1 MLKFFGI
8 ILFFLFA
15 LYGLLLIPSSTP
27 DSPKIADKQPFAW
40 NQDSVWESLEKEF
53 IAAKEMDCLE
63 NLAKI
68 DTAIAAIHQFLD
80 NIAQDTLPPEATQ
93 FALLERQFFQL
104 GPQIGACEERLTT
117 YMNLFSK
124 IRKVV
129 KDQSV
134 HWDMKTSKARNT
146 IYRLLYGG
154 RAGIEEL
161 MLQAHPENVS
171 PMLLAYDEP
180 SQTPSI
186 DIMGVKAHSG
196 DMLVSR
202 GGAPTSALIS
212 RGNDYPGNFS
222 HVSLLHVDENSGET
236 SIVESWIEKGVFVND
251 FESYVNDKKLR
262 MMILRPRADLPAL
275 QKNPMLPHEV
285 ADSAKQVVE
294 TQHIPYDFA
303 MNYTEPSKQFCAEVV
318 SSAYGHFGIDLWMGL
333 STISSPGLARWLS
346 LMGVQFFETHEP
358 SDLEYDPQ
366 LTVVA
371 EWRGL
376 ETLYQDHLDNAMIDI
391 MLEGAEAGEGLPYDW
406 HLLPFGRLAKGYSAV
421 LNWMGKEGPVPEGMS
436 ATTAMRVRKF
446 IATHHALRDSLKEK
460 AKIYEAEHGYH
471 PPYWDL
477 VNLAREVKNSGL

>member
-1 MLKFFGI
+1 MLKLLGV
-8 ILFFLFA
+8 ILLMLVV
-15 LYGLLLIPSSTP
+15 LYLLLLIPGGEP
-27 DSPKIADKQPFAW
+27 APPKMAEKQPFVW
-40 NQDSVWESLEKEF
+40 NQDSVWENLEQEF

-63 NLAKI
+63 NLSKI
-68 DTAIAAIHQFLD
+68 DTAMGAIHQFLD
-80 NIAQDTLPPEATQ
+80 EIAKDTLPPSATQ

-104 GPQIGACEERLTT
+104 GAQIGACEERLTA
-117 YMNLFSK
+117 YIQLFSK

-134 HWDMKTSKARNT
+134 HWDMTQQQSRNT
-146 IYRLLYGG
+146 VYRLLYGG

-161 MLQAHPENVS
+161 MLQAKPENIS
-171 PMLLAYDEP
+171 PMLLAHDEP
-180 SQTPSI
+180 SQTPSV

-222 HVSLLHVDENSGET
+222 HVSLLHVDEGT
-236 SIVESWIEKGVFVND
+236 GKASIVESWIEKGVFIND
-251 FESYVNDKKLR
+251 FEEYLNDKKLR

-275 QKNPMLPHEV
+275 QKNPMLPHQA

-294 TQHIPYDFA
+294 SRHIPYDFA
-303 MNYTEPSKQFCAEVV
+303 MDYTDPTKQFCAEVV
-318 SSAYGHFGIDLWMGL
+318 SSAYGNLGIDLWMGV
-333 STISSPGLARWLS
+333 SSISSPGLANWLS
-346 LMGVQFFETHEP
+346 LMGVKFFETQEP

-376 ETLYQDHLDNAMIDI
+376 ETLFQDHLDNAVIDV
-391 MLEGAEAGEGLPYDW
+391 MLEGAEKGEGLPYNW
-406 HLLPFGRLAKGYSAV
+406 YELPLGRLAKAYSVV
-421 LNWMGKEGPVPEGMS
+421 LNWMGKEGPVPEGMT

-446 IATHHALRDSLKEK
+446 IATHHAIRDVLKEK
-460 AKIYEAEHGYH
+460 AKAYETKNGYR

-477 VNLAREVKNSGL
+477 IQLAREAKMK